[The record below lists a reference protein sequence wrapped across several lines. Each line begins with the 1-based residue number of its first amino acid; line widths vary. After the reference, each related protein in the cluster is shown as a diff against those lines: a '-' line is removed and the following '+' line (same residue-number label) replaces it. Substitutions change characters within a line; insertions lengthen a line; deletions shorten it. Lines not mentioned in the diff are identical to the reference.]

1 VLASEHRVAALGDA
15 ALLRQLPEQGHR
27 LVGDP
32 VLRIVKEEAGALG
45 GEALAALRV
54 LGEDLAQVA
63 LAKIG
68 VVPLEGLPGLG
79 LAKGCVGQEPKAL
92 RPGASWRA

>member
-1 VLASEHRVAALGDA
+1 VLAAEHGVAALGDP
-15 ALLRQLPEQGHR
+15 ALLRQLPEQRQR

-32 VLRIVKEEAGALG
+32 VLRVVEEQAGALR
-45 GEALAALRV
+45 GEALSAAGV
-54 LGEDLAQVA
+54 LGEDLPQVA

-79 LAKGCVGQEPKAL
+79 LAKTCVGQEPKAL